1 MRRNTTCV
9 LLFTVLTLMRIAE
22 IKQSLNNYQ
31 AFYSIIT
38 LIYNF
43 DPRFLN
49 MNIQSNKSF
58 NTNLIAVVII
68 LIGYLTGWTLLKS
81 IGYFAL
87 SGALTNWLAIHML
100 FEKVP
105 YLYGSGV
112 IPERFE
118 EFKSSIK
125 RLMMEQFFTEQN
137 IGQFIHDEERQGG
150 KLLNLTPLLDAVDY
164 EKIYQNL
171 VTAIMESSFGSMLQM
186 MGGAEALAPLQEPLT
201 LKLRDTLAE
210 MVTTEGFKN
219 ALQEGLDVH
228 KISDDIIVK
237 IETVIDKRLS
247 ELTPQMVKEMVQ
259 TIIHEHLGWLVVW
272 GGIFGG
278 LMGALFAFA

>member
-1 MRRNTTCV
+1 MRRNTTCA
-9 LLFTVLTLMRIAE
+9 LLLTVIALMRIAE

-31 AFYSIIT
+31 VFYSIIT
-38 LIYNF
+38 LFYNF

-210 MVTTEGFKN
+210 MVTTEGFKS

-228 KISDDIIVK
+228 KISDDIIIK